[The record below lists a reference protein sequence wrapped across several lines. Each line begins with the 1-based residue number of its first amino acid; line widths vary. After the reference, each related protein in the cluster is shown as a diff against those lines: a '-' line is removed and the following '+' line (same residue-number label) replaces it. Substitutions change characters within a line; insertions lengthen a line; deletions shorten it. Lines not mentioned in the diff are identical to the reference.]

1 MRRSVWIRLGAFV
14 SLCLF
19 FWATSQSIS
28 ALTDD
33 AFISFRYARHLV
45 DGAGLVFNPGEY
57 VEGYTNLLWV
67 LIMAAVHGIGLD
79 MPLFSRLIS
88 TLCAAGL
95 VVSMAG
101 FSRTYFSGQP
111 HAWISF
117 LAPLLLALNPLF
129 SHTVGFGL
137 ETVFFSLL
145 AWWSVAS
152 YLKLE
157 RDGASPY
164 TTGLLLGLA
173 YLARPEAVLWV
184 GCFAMTDVVQLLQPE
199 RRTEQLQKLLRYL
212 GTFALIAALH
222 LIWRVS
228 YYGDLFPNTFYVKAG
243 SNWFWGWV
251 SVRQFMLGN
260 GLLPLVAIVLT
271 PFVLRRRWAI
281 CVWLIVTLYLG
292 LVLRSGGSRYLYPL
306 LPLVYLL
313 LQELFRSVTALQR
326 RGLAVLA
333 ASGLC
338 LLFLGGAISEG
349 SRALQAT
356 HFSRLTNARGVA
368 LARCL
373 RDVTE
378 PDDRIALIPA
388 GAIPYYADRPV
399 VDMLGLTD
407 RHIARRGKLSRTS
420 LLWHQRSDSGYV
432 LDREPRIIL
441 VPPEPDPAVDIL
453 AVRDMHQNPRFRELY
468 AETSLSCGGE
478 RRVLFVRRDRPLTPR
493 SAASGSK
500 G

>member
-1 MRRSVWIRLGAFV
+1 MKRTVVIRLAVFVFLGAF
-14 SLCLF
+14 
-19 FWATSQSIS
+19 FWVTSQWLS

-33 AFISFRYARHLV
+33 AFISFRYARQLV

-67 LIMAAVHGIGLD
+67 LVMAGVYWVGLD
-79 MPLFSRLIS
+79 MPLLSRVIS
-88 TLCAAGL
+88 TMCAAGL

-101 FSRTYFSGQP
+101 FSRSYFHDQP
-111 HAWISF
+111 RPWISF

-152 YLKLE
+152 YLKLQS
-157 RDGASPY
+157 GSASPWA
-164 TTGLLLGLA
+164 TGTLLGLA

-184 GCFAMTDVVQLLQPE
+184 GCFAATDIVQLLE
-199 RRTEQLQKLLRYL
+199 REGRAERIGRLVRYL
-212 GTFALIAALH
+212 GTFTVIAALH
-222 LIWRVS
+222 LLWRVS

-251 SVRQFMLGN
+251 AIRSFALGN
-260 GLLPLVAIVLT
+260 GLLPVVAIAAT

-281 CVWLIVTLYLG
+281 CVWLVVTLYLG

-313 LQELFRSVTALQR
+313 IQELFRAVVALKGR
-326 RGLAVLA
+326 RPKLLA

-338 LLFLGGAISEG
+338 LLFLAGAVWEG
-349 SRALQAT
+349 NRAIQAT
-356 HFSRLTNARGVA
+356 RFSRLTNAAGA
-368 LARCL
+368 SLGRCL
-373 RDVTE
+373 RNVTE
-378 PDDRIALIPA
+378 PGDRIALIPA
-388 GAIPYYADRPV
+388 GVIPYYAERPV

-407 RHIARRGKLSRTS
+407 RHIARRGELDRTS
-420 LLWHQRSDSGYV
+420 LLWHQRSDSDYV
-432 LDREPRIIL
+432 LGLEPRIIL
-441 VPPEPDPAVDIL
+441 LPPEPDPAVAIF
-453 AVRDMHQNPRFRELY
+453 AVRDMHQNPRFRERY
-468 AETSLSCGGE
+468 VQSSLACDG
-478 RRVLFVRRDRPLTPR
+478 RPRVLFVRRNRPLFP
-493 SAASGSK
+493 
-500 G
+500 